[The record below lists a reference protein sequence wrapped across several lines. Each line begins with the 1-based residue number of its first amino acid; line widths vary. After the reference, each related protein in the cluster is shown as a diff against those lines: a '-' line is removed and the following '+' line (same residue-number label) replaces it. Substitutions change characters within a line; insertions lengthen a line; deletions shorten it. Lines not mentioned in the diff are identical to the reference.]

1 MKHRVNDTD
10 TSASNKVES
19 KTDTSVDCRANNTD
33 TSADNK
39 SDSSTDASVDRSTST
54 SVEHRANN
62 TDANAG
68 NKSDSSTD
76 ASVSH
81 RTNCSTDLMKVQAEN
96 ITSVDCRANNTN
108 ASAGNKV
115 DSDTDASV
123 SHRTNCST
131 DLMKVQAENVMIT
144 ETRFRSYRSITAYI
158 FSICYRLGLCS
169 ETKEMSSLEVM
180 EELFKHS
187 MADFL
192 YISEIASTPTVETLA
207 WWSKVVW
214 SFSQGAKYMATSD
227 PSRLNTQNSMTK
239 TTEAVCWKPTQ
250 LVSRASRSILQEQN
264 TFAIDHFSKVKPTD
278 RDPATPASATKRL
291 KPTLSKGETSI
302 LDVIAHVGNMLLL
315 IDCWYKHGGSGAA
328 AGYDRCRYGMFN
340 ICCKTMWNGIGR
352 HLPVIDKQIQQVA
365 MATSFS
371 RALAVTRMRNSTSAE
386 ENYREEDGMWSRMAA
401 WISDILLR
409 STIIRTGHKNSEPAR
424 EFNYNYATELG
435 YMRST
440 LETNRELEYYTSRHT
455 PVSTCPHATGIHKL
469 NSTVK
474 YFDVKTGIQNI
485 WKDWPSTGISRVFY
499 LQDTD
504 CKEIHKDYFMK
515 AIQDALIDD
524 KLAPVTVEITQPM
537 VTSTGERLMLNP
549 QDWGDADKFPEQVQV
564 GGWGNTQQVQVGG
577 WGITH
582 SSTNHN

>member
-1 MKHRVNDTD
+1 
-10 TSASNKVES
+10 
-19 KTDTSVDCRANNTD
+19 
-33 TSADNK
+33 
-39 SDSSTDASVDRSTST
+39 
-54 SVEHRANN
+54 
-62 TDANAG
+62 
-68 NKSDSSTD
+68 
-76 ASVSH
+76 
-81 RTNCSTDLMKVQAEN
+81 
-96 ITSVDCRANNTN
+96 
-108 ASAGNKV
+108 
-115 DSDTDASV
+115 
-123 SHRTNCST
+123 
-131 DLMKVQAENVMIT
+131 
-144 ETRFRSYRSITAYI
+144 
-158 FSICYRLGLCS
+158 
-169 ETKEMSSLEVM
+169 MSSLEVM

-192 YISEIASTPTVETLA
+192 YISEIALTPTVETLA

-440 LETNRELEYYTSRHT
+440 LETNKELEYYTSRHT

-577 WGITH
+577 WGITQFH
-582 SSTNHN
+582 